1 MAFSKIVVSVAA
13 IGLFGVAVAQDQT
26 RVQIEVI
33 SDDANHDAVRIEL
46 DSDEMGFNLHDMQE
60 GENRSI
66 VDKDGRTI
74 LVTRNADGYS
84 FDVDGKTIDM
94 PLVVS
99 GHHGVVIADAEHGEN
114 VDVRVMKYGGVGTPS
129 QYGNVATPVHMDG
142 TMIMTGQPV
151 DEATQQAIKSLLQSA
166 GHEGEVR
173 FIDRER
179 MHEQHQQVRVVKE
192 LVEISE

>member
-1 MAFSKIVVSVAA
+1 MAYSRILVSITAV
-13 IGLFGVAVAQDQT
+13 GLFGVAVAQDQT

-33 SDDANHDAVRIEL
+33 SDDASHDVVRMEL
-46 DSDEMGFNLHDMQE
+46 DSDDMGFNLHDMQE

-94 PLVVS
+94 PLVAD

-114 VDVRVMKYGGVGTPS
+114 VDVRVMKHGKVT
-129 QYGNVATPVHMDG
+129 APVHKDG
-142 TMIMTGQPV
+142 TMIMTGKPV
-151 DEATQQAIKSLLQSA
+151 DEATQQAIRSLLESA

-173 FIDRER
+173 FMDRER
-179 MHEQHQQVRVVKE
+179 IHESHQQVQVIEKRI
-192 LVEISE
+192 EISE

>member
-1 MAFSKIVVSVAA
+1 MAYSKIVVSVAA
-13 IGLFGVAVAQDQT
+13 IGLFGVAIAQDQT

-33 SDDANHDAVRIEL
+33 SDDTDHEAVRIEL

-94 PLVVS
+94 PLMAS
-99 GHHGVVIADAEHGEN
+99 GHHGVVIADAGHGEN
-114 VDVRVMKYGGVGTPS
+114 VDVRVMRHGK
-129 QYGNVATPVHMDG
+129 VATPVHMDG
-142 TMIMTGQPV
+142 TMIMTGKPV
-151 DEATQQAIKSLLQSA
+151 DEATQQAIRSLLQSA
-166 GHEGEVR
+166 GHDGEVH
-173 FIDRER
+173 FMDRER
-179 MHEQHQQVRVVKE
+179 IHESHQQVRVIE
-192 LVEISE
+192 ERVEVRE

>member
-1 MAFSKIVVSVAA
+1 MEFSKIVVSLAA

-33 SDDANHDAVRIEL
+33 SDDGDHEAVRLEL
-46 DSDEMGFNLHDMQE
+46 DSDDMGFNLHDMQE

-94 PLVVS
+94 PLVAS

-114 VDVRVMKYGGVGTPS
+114 VDVRVMKHGK
-129 QYGNVATPVHMDG
+129 VAAPVHMDG
-142 TMIMTGQPV
+142 TMIMTGKPV
-151 DEATQQAIKSLLQSA
+151 DEATQQAIRSLLESA

-173 FIDRER
+173 FMDRER
-179 MHEQHQQVRVVKE
+179 MHEGHQQVRIIEKR
-192 LVEISE
+192 VEISE

>member
-33 SDDANHDAVRIEL
+33 SDDADHEAVRIEL
-46 DSDEMGFNLHDMQE
+46 DSDDRGFNLHDMQE

-94 PLVVS
+94 PLVAS
-99 GHHGVVIADAEHGEN
+99 GHHGVVIADAEHGVN
-114 VDVRVMKYGGVGTPS
+114 VDVRVMKYAGVGTPAHH
-129 QYGNVATPVHMDG
+129 GAVARPEHMDG
-142 TMIMTGQPV
+142 TMIMTGKPV
-151 DEATQQAIKSLLQSA
+151 DEATQHAIRSLLESA

-173 FIDRER
+173 FMDRER
-179 MHEQHQQVRVVKE
+179 IHESHQQIRVIEKR
-192 LVEISE
+192 VEISE

>member
-1 MAFSKIVVSVAA
+1 MEFSKIVVGAAA
-13 IGLFGVAVAQDQT
+13 IGLFGVAIAQDQT

-33 SDDANHDAVRIEL
+33 SDDGDHEAVRLEL
-46 DSDEMGFNLHDMQE
+46 DSDDMGFNLHDMQE

-94 PLVVS
+94 PLVAS

-114 VDVRVMKYGGVGTPS
+114 VDVRVMKHGK
-129 QYGNVATPVHMDG
+129 VAAPVHMDG
-142 TMIMTGQPV
+142 TMIMTGKPV
-151 DEATQQAIKSLLQSA
+151 DEATQQAIRSLLESA

-173 FIDRER
+173 FMDRER
-179 MHEQHQQVRVVKE
+179 MHEGHQQVRVIEKR
-192 LVEISE
+192 VEISE

>member
-1 MAFSKIVVSVAA
+1 MAFSKVVVSVAA
-13 IGLFGVAVAQDQT
+13 IGLFGVAIAQDQT

-33 SDDANHDAVRIEL
+33 SDDTDHEVVRIEL
-46 DSDEMGFNLHDMQE
+46 DSDNMGFNLHDMQE

-94 PLVVS
+94 PLMAS

-114 VDVRVMKYGGVGTPS
+114 VDVRVMRH
-129 QYGNVATPVHMDG
+129 GNIAMPVHMDG
-142 TMIMTGQPV
+142 TMIMTGKPV
-151 DEATQQAIKSLLQSA
+151 DEATQQAIRSLLESA
-166 GHEGEVR
+166 GHGSEVR
-173 FIDRER
+173 FIDREGI
-179 MHEQHQQVRVVKE
+179 HEAHQVHAIEKR
-192 LVEISE
+192 VEIVE

>member
-13 IGLFGVAVAQDQT
+13 IGLFGVAVAQDQA

-33 SDDANHDAVRIEL
+33 SDDADHDAVRIEL
-46 DSDEMGFNLHDMQE
+46 DSDDMGFNLHDMQE

-94 PLVVS
+94 PLIAS
-99 GHHGVVIADAEHGEN
+99 GHHSVVIADAEHGEN
-114 VDVRVMKYGGVGTPS
+114 VDVRVMKHGKGAMPM
-129 QYGNVATPVHMDG
+129 HMDG
-142 TMIMTGQPV
+142 TMIMTGKPV
-151 DEATQQAIKSLLQSA
+151 DEATQQAIRSLLESA

-173 FIDRER
+173 FMDRER
-179 MHEQHQQVRVVKE
+179 LHESHQQVRVIE
-192 LVEISE
+192 ERIEISE

>member
-33 SDDANHDAVRIEL
+33 SDDGDHDAVRIEL
-46 DSDEMGFNLHDMQE
+46 DSDDMGFNLHDMQE

-74 LVTRNADGYS
+74 LVTRNADGFS
-84 FDVDGKTIDM
+84 FNVDGKTIDM
-94 PLVVS
+94 PLIAS

-114 VDVRVMKYGGVGTPS
+114 VDVRVMKHAGVGTPAH
-129 QYGNVATPVHMDG
+129 YGKVAMPVHMDG
-142 TMIMTGQPV
+142 TMIMTGKPV
-151 DEATQQAIKSLLQSA
+151 DEATQQAIKSLLESA

-173 FIDRER
+173 FMDRER
-179 MHEQHQQVRVVKE
+179 LHESHKQVQVIEERI
-192 LVEISE
+192 EISE